1 MFDTFIFDTA
11 FIQTT
16 AVFVLLLSIALW
28 QKLKQFAGIM
38 FGIYIIF
45 LVFSI
50 FDTNDKSPIT
60 VNKTED
66 SLVTTPIQEINLI
79 DEVENEMNEVV
90 SDINEEIIVPTIKEK
105 IKLPD
110 DKSKEL
116 SKTFNIDTNNESNTI
131 VSVPKR
137 VIEKQQDNSRPI
149 LIKYLKLGR
158 ELRDRELIDI
168 DSTFFTTDDRIYC
181 MTKIQN
187 QNNGKIIYHNWYF
200 NSRLVSKIRMEIGWS
215 YNWRTW
221 SYINVN
227 PERAGEWKVVISDTL
242 NVRYDSLSFSINP
255 F

>member
-1 MFDTFIFDTA
+1 MFDTFIFDTG

-16 AVFVLLLSIALW
+16 VVFALLFSIALW

-50 FDTNDKSPIT
+50 FDKNDKSFTT
-60 VNKTED
+60 VNKTEN

-79 DEVENEMNEVV
+79 DDVENEANEVV
-90 SDINEEIIVPTIKEK
+90 SITNKEIIVPTIKEK

-116 SKTFNIDTNNESNTI
+116 SKTFDIDTNNESKAI
-131 VSVPKR
+131 VLVPKR
-137 VIEKQQDNSRPI
+137 VIEKQQKNSRPI

-158 ELRDRELIDI
+158 ELRNRELIDI
-168 DSTFFTTDDRIYC
+168 DSTFYTTDERIYC

-227 PERAGEWKVVISDTL
+227 PGRAGQWKVVISDTL

-255 F
+255 L

>member
-1 MFDTFIFDTA
+1 MFDTFIFDAA

-16 AVFVLLLSIALW
+16 VVFVLLLSIALW

-38 FGIYIIF
+38 FGVYIIF

-50 FDTNDKSPIT
+50 LDTNDKPLKT

-66 SLVTTPIQEINLI
+66 SLATTPIQEINLI
-79 DEVENEMNEVV
+79 DEVENETNEVV
-90 SDINEEIIVPTIKEK
+90 SDTNEEIITPTIKEK

-116 SKTFNIDTNNESNTI
+116 SKTFNIDTNNKSNTI
-131 VSVPKR
+131 VSVPKIA
-137 VIEKQQDNSRPI
+137 IENRQDNSKPI

-158 ELRDRELIDI
+158 ELRNRELIDI
-168 DSTFFTTDDRIYC
+168 DSTFYTTDERIYC

-227 PERAGEWKVVISDTL
+227 PERAGNWKVVISDTL

-255 F
+255 L

>member
-1 MFDTFIFDTA
+1 MYKR
-11 FIQTT
+11 Q
-16 AVFVLLLSIALW
+16 
-28 QKLKQFAGIM
+28 
-38 FGIYIIF
+38 
-45 LVFSI
+45 
-50 FDTNDKSPIT
+50 
-60 VNKTED
+60 
-66 SLVTTPIQEINLI
+66 
-79 DEVENEMNEVV
+79 
-90 SDINEEIIVPTIKEK
+90 
-105 IKLPD
+105 
-110 DKSKEL
+110 
-116 SKTFNIDTNNESNTI
+116 DTNNESNTI

-168 DSTFFTTDDRIYC
+168 DSTFYTTDERIYC

-200 NSRLVSKIRMEIGWS
+200 NRRLVSKIRMEIGWS

-227 PERAGEWKVVISDTL
+227 PERAGNWKVVISDTL

-255 F
+255 L